1 MNKEYVKINCTLKDK
16 LLFLF
21 TGIIKR
27 EKLINNI
34 QETVNKETVNKE
46 TVKDVS
52 LNKEFVDSIPDKLDI
67 PFFELNNTNVQ
78 SNLDE

>member
-34 QETVNKETVNKE
+34 QETVNKE